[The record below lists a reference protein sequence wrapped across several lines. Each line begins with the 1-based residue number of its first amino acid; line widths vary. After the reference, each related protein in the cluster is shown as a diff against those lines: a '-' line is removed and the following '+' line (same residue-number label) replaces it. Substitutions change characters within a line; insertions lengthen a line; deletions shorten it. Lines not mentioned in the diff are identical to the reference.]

1 MANNFTSLKEI
12 ARAALPHLMDNL
24 VFPRLVHNDFSDTF
38 AAKQGD
44 TIQVRKPVNYTAME
58 FDPYE
63 GVITQE
69 IDEDSV
75 EVKLDKIASVDI
87 EVSALDAALNFD
99 SIDRLFIKPAAIA
112 LAEKINADGL
122 ALYKDIAQCIGEAGT
137 TPSTLNDLANVR
149 RALND
154 ARAPQAPRY
163 AVWDTAA
170 DTAFAT
176 IPALVNAEKS
186 GTTDALRE
194 GSLGKV
200 FGVEHFMSQAVPT
213 HKCAIQTQTD
223 VKVYGTVAPGA
234 DVVKL
239 KGTALIGKLRKGDL
253 LKIDQG
259 NGRIETFTVVN
270 DTANATSGELANIKF
285 FPAAKDGIVNNALVT
300 IIDNHTA
307 NLAFHPSAFAFVC
320 RPLAAPAGVESYVT
334 SFDGIS
340 LRIVRGYDMIYK
352 REMLS
357 MDVLYA
363 YKTVYPELAV
373 RVLG

>member
-1 MANNFTSLKEI
+1 MANQFVTLKEI
-12 ARAALPHLMDNL
+12 ARTALPHLMDNL
-24 VFPRLVHNDFSDTF
+24 VFPRLVHNDFSDAF

-44 TIQVRKPVNYTAME
+44 TIQIRKPVNYTAQE
-58 FDPYE
+58 FKPE
-63 GVITQE
+63 TGVVTQE
-69 IDEDSV
+69 VLEDSV

-99 SIDRLFIKPAAIA
+99 SVDRLFVKPAAIA

-122 ALYKDIAQCIGEAGT
+122 ALYRDIPAYVGTAGT
-137 TPSTLNDLANVR
+137 TPSSLADLAAVR

-154 ARAPQAPRY
+154 ARVPNAPRY

-186 GTTDALRE
+186 GSTDALRE
-194 GSLGKV
+194 GALGKV
-200 FGVEHFMSQAVPT
+200 FGIEHYMSQAVCSHRSGIT
-213 HKCAIQTQTD
+213 AAAGVTVNGAVAEGSKTVSVKGASFTGHLSAGDILCINGCKYTVCADTVDAVSNTISNIQISPAAHAMKNGD
-223 VKVYGTVAPGA
+223 TVN
-234 DVVKL
+234 
-239 KGTALIGKLRKGDL
+239 LIG
-253 LKIDQG
+253 
-259 NGRIETFTVVN
+259 
-270 DTANATSGELANIKF
+270 S
-285 FPAAKDGIVNNALVT
+285 
-300 IIDNHTA
+300 HTA

-320 RPLAAPAGVESYVT
+320 RPLATPAGVESYVT

-340 LRIVRGYDMIYK
+340 LRVVRGYDMIFK

-373 RVLG
+373 RCLG

>member
-58 FDPYE
+58 FDPDE
-63 GVITQE
+63 GIITQ
-69 IDEDSV
+69 DLNEDSV
-75 EVKLDKIASVDI
+75 DVKLDKIASVDI

-122 ALYKDIAQCIGEAGT
+122 ALYRDVFHCVGSAGT
-137 TPSTLNDLANVR
+137 TPATLNDLAAVR

-186 GTTDALRE
+186 GSTDALRE

-200 FGVEHFMSQAVPT
+200 FGVEHYMSQAVAN
-213 HKCAIQTQTD
+213 HRSAITAANT
-223 VKVYGTVAPGA
+223 VTVAATVAAGG
-234 DVVKL
+234 DTVSL
-239 KGTALIGKLRKGDL
+239 KGTTLTGKLYKGDL
-253 LKIDQG
+253 L
-259 NGRIETFTVVN
+259 RIGDETYTVTA
-270 DTANATSGELANIKF
+270 DTANASS
-285 FPAAKDGIVNNALVT
+285 NALNGVKIAPRAKNGIANNTAVT
-300 IIDNHTA
+300 ILGAHTA

-334 SFDGIS
+334 CFDGIS
-340 LRIVRGYDMIYK
+340 LRVVRGYDMVFK